1 MVKQTHYMLENIV
14 ASDSILY
21 LFFQSLL
28 FLSQIKV
35 LLYVEQN
42 VGLLLA
48 ILESRP
54 EVARALHPPLMKLG
68 LPSVL
73 IDLLAFEMNKLLHER
88 IPERYK
94 LTSILVKLFVDNFN
108 VTT

>member
-1 MVKQTHYMLENIV
+1 M
-14 ASDSILY
+14 
-21 LFFQSLL
+21 
-28 FLSQIKV
+28 SQIKV

>member
-1 MVKQTHYMLENIV
+1 M
-14 ASDSILY
+14 
-21 LFFQSLL
+21 
-28 FLSQIKV
+28 SQIKV

-54 EVARALHPPLMKLG
+54 EVARSLHPPLMKLG

>member
-1 MVKQTHYMLENIV
+1 M
-14 ASDSILY
+14 
-21 LFFQSLL
+21 
-28 FLSQIKV
+28 
-35 LLYVEQN
+35 YVEQN

-48 ILESRP
+48 ILESP
-54 EVARALHPPLMKLG
+54 SEVARALHPPLMKLG

-73 IDLLAFEMNKLLHER
+73 IDLLAFEMNKLLCER

-108 VTT
+108 VTTKLKIFAVFFCGGGGVISYCCL